1 MKAVVFERAG
11 NPGEVLRVAE
21 IPPPKIGDGQ
31 VLVRV
36 DARPVQPADL
46 FFIRGQY
53 RIKPKFVQVAG
64 LEGAGVV
71 LDSGRS
77 AIRAG
82 TRVAFRW
89 PGTWAELAAIP
100 AERLIRIPDEVPNT
114 VACQISLNPVT
125 AWALLDEVGVSP
137 GDWVVIT
144 AGASTVSRLVA
155 AIARHRGVHVIGV
168 VRANAAEGARR
179 SPADLVLSV
188 QDSGLI
194 ERISRAAGDDKVA
207 ALLDSVGGPLIARL
221 FSVLRPGA
229 RIVAYGTQQRE
240 PAQVTNAMLV
250 YSNLTWMGFGIDR
263 WLAALESHRYAE
275 MLEDLWSMIR
285 LGTMKLTVHS
295 IHSLEHFK
303 EALAADTVP
312 DRDGKVL
319 IGRT

>member
-11 NPGEVLRVAE
+11 NPDEVLRVAE
-21 IPPPKIGDGQ
+21 IPSPQIGDGH
-31 VLVRV
+31 VLVKI

-53 RIKPKFVQVAG
+53 RIKPRFVQVAG

-71 LDSGRS
+71 LDSGQS
-77 AIRAG
+77 TIRAG

-89 PGTWAELAAIP
+89 PGTWAELAAIS

-125 AWALLDEVGVSP
+125 AWALLDEARVSP
-137 GDWVVIT
+137 GDWIVMT

-155 AIARHRGVHVIGV
+155 AIARQRGVHVIGV
-168 VRANAAEGARR
+168 VRGSPEEAARR

-188 QDSGLI
+188 QDSDLI
-194 ERISRAAGDDKVA
+194 ERISQAAGDNKVA

-221 FSVLRPGA
+221 FSALRPGA
-229 RIVAYGTQQRE
+229 RIVAYGTQERE

-285 LGTMKLTVHS
+285 LGTLKLPVHS
-295 IHSLEHFK
+295 IHPLEHFK
-303 EALAADTVP
+303 DALVADAGAN
-312 DRDGKVL
+312 RDGKVL
-319 IGRT
+319 IA